1 METTKK
7 FDAVKMMREIRE
19 QLSERYWNHPEILKA
34 DMEAI
39 RKEYNLDLPEIK
51 LDQDSSPSRENSK
64 ASLK

>member
-1 METTKK
+1 METTKG

-19 QLSERYWNHPEILKA
+19 QLSERYWGHPEILKA

-51 LDQDSSPSRENSK
+51 LDDDLFPAAK
-64 ASLK
+64 AQKQV

>member
-1 METTKK
+1 METTKE

-19 QLSERYWNHPEILKA
+19 QLSERYWDHPEILKA

-51 LDQDSSPSRENSK
+51 LDHDLFPAAKTRRQV
-64 ASLK
+64 